1 MSFEFKNTKKIVEIC
16 GKEYEYKTSLQTQQ
30 AREKIIH
37 EIGSLKK
44 EKDSLKAIQILIKS
58 MCDYIEDTFGKGTVD
73 SIFGESGSMNTD
85 YADLLDL
92 TLYIIEETSSLE
104 KKQFEKYKV
113 VPDKERTGKN
123 K

>member
-1 MSFEFKNTKKIVEIC
+1 MAFEFKNTKKIVEIC
-16 GKEYEYKTSLQTQQ
+16 GKEYEYKTSLATQQ

-37 EIGSLKK
+37 EISNLKK

-92 TLYIIEETSSLE
+92 TLYIIEETSNLE

-113 VPDKERTGKN
+113 VPDSERIGKN

>member
-1 MSFEFKNTKKIVEIC
+1 MSFELKNTKKIVEIC
-16 GKEYEYKTSLQTQQ
+16 GKEYEYKTSLVTQQ

-37 EIGSLKK
+37 EIEGLKK
-44 EKDSLKAIQILIKS
+44 EKDGLKAIQRMIKS
-58 MCDYIEDTFGKGTVD
+58 MCDYIEDTFGQGTVD
-73 SIFGESGSMNTD
+73 SIFGESGSKNTD

-92 TLYIIEETSSLE
+92 TLYIIEETSNLE

-113 VPDKERTGKN
+113 IPDKERTGKG